1 MSYTALPCQI
11 GFFTAK
17 SVHCIRLQVHAT
29 SLLGK
34 HQIHEQQKSQVR
46 LARV

>member
-1 MSYTALPCQI
+1 MSDYTCEEVKQLATKVKVL
-11 GFFTAK
+11 
-17 SVHCIRLQVHAT
+17 AT